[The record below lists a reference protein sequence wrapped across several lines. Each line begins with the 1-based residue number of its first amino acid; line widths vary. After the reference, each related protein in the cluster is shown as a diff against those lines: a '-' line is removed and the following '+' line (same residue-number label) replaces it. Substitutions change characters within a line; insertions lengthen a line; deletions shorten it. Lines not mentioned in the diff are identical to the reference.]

1 MITKLM
7 LRARREMNTNFAAN
21 SESAAAVLSVQDFA
35 CSAINGKNAN
45 DKYFMM
51 MVSPPFPLN
60 IINLTG
66 GRGFDSR
73 DRTIISHSNSYKNV
87 SIILPF
93 ALFA

>member
-1 MITKLM
+1 
-7 LRARREMNTNFAAN
+7 MNTNFAAN

-35 CSAINGKNAN
+35 CSAINGKDAN